1 MTDDAATPTAAAPPA
16 RGLGWYMAGQGT
28 WFAGLG
34 IQLVLFA
41 WLVTV
46 VLDQPA
52 DRVGLAQMAMML
64 PSLAFM
70 LIGGGVAD
78 RGDLRRLLLRY
89 HLVAAVPPLVL
100 AWLVGTDRLTY
111 ALLIGYGVAM
121 GTLGAF
127 VIPARDA
134 LLHRVAEGTIQRG
147 VMLATMGQ
155 FIGQLVGMV
164 IAGFAALVG
173 APALMVLHAV
183 LILTGAAA
191 LFRLAPAPPLNVNN
205 VTGWRAIR
213 DGVTVA
219 FGDAALRPA
228 VLSVFA
234 VGFCF
239 VGSYLVVL
247 PLTVRDSF
255 AGGATELAIVN
266 VAFWAGTILTT
277 VALLRR
283 GGVARPGRAML
294 AAMAGGVGVLAAM
307 ALPLNFVGFAALC
320 FVWGIGGGVVMT
332 MGRTIMQTEAPADY
346 RARVMAL
353 YQLALMGAA
362 PVGALL
368 MGLIVAAVGVR
379 LAPLAPAALM
389 ALIVAVLVLATP
401 MWRYRLAHS

>member
-1 MTDDAATPTAAAPPA
+1 MTSDGTSTTPPA
-16 RGLGWYMAGQGT
+16 NGLGWYMAGQLS

-34 IQLVLFA
+34 IQLVLFG

-52 DRVGLAQMAMML
+52 DLVGVAQMSIML
-64 PSLAFM
+64 PSLFFM
-70 LIGGGVAD
+70 LVGGGVAD

-89 HLVAAVPPLVL
+89 HLIAAVPPLVL
-100 AWLVGTDRLTY
+100 AWLVGTEKLTY
-111 ALLIGYGVAM
+111 ALLIGYGIAM

-134 LLHRVAEGTIQRG
+134 LLHRVAEGAIQRG
-147 VMLATMGQ
+147 VMLANMGQ
-155 FIGQLVGMV
+155 FMGQLVGM
-164 IAGFAALVG
+164 ILAGFAALVG
-173 APALMVLHAV
+173 APALMVLHTL

-191 LFRLAPAPPLNVNN
+191 LFRLPPAPPTGGDNAG
-205 VTGWRAIR
+205 GWRAIR
-213 DGVTVA
+213 DGVAVA
-219 FGDAALRPA
+219 LGDPALRPA
-228 VLSVFA
+228 VFSVFA

-247 PLTVRDSF
+247 PLHVRDSF

-266 VAFWAGTILTT
+266 VCFWAGTILTT

-294 AAMAGGVGVLAAM
+294 GAMAGGVIVLASM

-332 MGRTIMQTEAPADY
+332 MSRTIMQTEAPADY

-353 YQLALMGAA
+353 YQLALLGAA

-368 MGLIVAAVGVR
+368 MGLIVADVGVR
-379 LAPLAPAALM
+379 YAPLAPAGLM
-389 ALIVAVLVLATP
+389 VLIVATLTLATP
-401 MWRYRLAHS
+401 MWRYRPASN